1 MITDYFKQPAQ
12 IARRILR
19 EVAPGKVIQEPSAQT
34 ESGEI
39 IPAKVTDSRVLNLA
53 SIRNPEQ
60 FVIQRAPAQNRSAD
74 RTTPVPM
81 YNTSQVAV
89 LPEAAPTRG
98 LAETPTGGNVSF
110 RHEASVGVG
119 SNVRRSFKIV
129 LDNGGGA
136 EEVIYLGDGL
146 GLIQL
151 FNGDANFVNTMV
163 SGQIGA
169 NTVSKLKDITN
180 SIILDMHGLHLAGYV
195 AGGSTPSAA
204 AFDSGRVEVMSIAP
218 DFQSV
223 KSQTL
228 PLSDMLNSESFR
240 DNVRQDDSFRMH
252 LGPLSAMRVTLPA
265 GAKLAVTFKSLSA
278 VGLPSSFFKTEL
290 FG

>member
-1 MITDYFKQPAQ
+1 VAQ
-12 IARRILR
+12 SSTQTKKAYRVLR
-19 EVAPGKVIQEPSAQT
+19 EVAPGKVIQEPIART
-34 ESGEI
+34 MDGEQI
-39 IPAKVTDSRVLNLA
+39 AMPVTDRRVLELSRIPNADQL
-53 SIRNPEQ
+53 IIE
-60 FVIQRAPAQNRSAD
+60 RAPKPDAPIYQ
-74 RTTPVPM
+74 PQKVPM
-81 YNTSQVAV
+81 QTAV
-89 LPEAAPTRG
+89 LPTSAAPTRG
-98 LAETPTGGNVSF
+98 IAETPTGGNVSF

-119 SNVRRSFKIV
+119 SNVRRSFKVV
-129 LDNGGGA
+129 LDNGGAA

-151 FNGDANFVNTMV
+151 FNGDADFVNTMV
-163 SGQIGA
+163 TGQIGA
-169 NTVSKLKDITN
+169 NTVTKLKDITN
-180 SIILDMHGLHLAGYV
+180 SIILDLHGLHLAGYE

-204 AFDSGRVEVMSIAP
+204 AFDSGKVEVLSIAP
-218 DFQSV
+218 DYQSV

-252 LGPLSAMRVTLPA
+252 LGPLTAMRITLPA
-265 GAKLAVTFKSLSA
+265 GAKLAVTFKSLSS